1 MIRIIL
7 ESLEIPMF
15 LAMSKRVQ
23 GFIVTL
29 ISEQPIR

>member
-1 MIRIIL
+1 MFLIIL
-7 ESLEIPMF
+7 ESLEFPMF
-15 LAMSKRVQ
+15 LALSKRVQ